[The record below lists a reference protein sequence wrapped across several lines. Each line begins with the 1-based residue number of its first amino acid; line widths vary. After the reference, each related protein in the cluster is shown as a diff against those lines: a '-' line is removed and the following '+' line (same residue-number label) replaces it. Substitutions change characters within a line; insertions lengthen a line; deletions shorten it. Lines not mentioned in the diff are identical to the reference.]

1 MWWTALRSS
10 AVFLA
15 LMLAGA
21 ITVCAQ
27 TLQGSQKAHA
37 VENSQN
43 TRIKWLLA
51 QLAENARQS
60 ADAAFRARAQW
71 QAANLLWPYDR
82 ERARAIFRRVF
93 ESLNAPAPG
102 DRERAE
108 QADALSAA
116 ERHRLRYELLNQV
129 AGRDSELAEEFA
141 RALADTATANA
152 NSSQE
157 AESMAAYGGD
167 TGDGRERRELLVSV
181 ALQVVERNP
190 YRAMALGQ
198 LSLGSGDDGDL
209 AHSPVSPNFARLLVL
224 MRAADPVL
232 ADLLFSSAVARL
244 EHISTVDLADI
255 RTLGS
260 YLVSSGTSTLSKSEI
275 VRFLTLASD
284 QISRHVEAAQG
295 SFRDAETDRDDSTSI
310 YFIQRQLS
318 DLFARYLPGRLASLK
333 IKTAPVS
340 DPGVAIVPGSA
351 ESMSPSDIARAAR
364 ESTDARARDSLN
376 ARAALAFLGK
386 EDVNEARALASKI
399 SSDEMRDRVLV
410 QIARRQMQAGALE
423 EAVQVARSVCDLTT
437 QAGVMVRLAGA
448 ALVAKDQ
455 TRAAELLNEA
465 ESVVSKSAAS
475 PARAQSLL
483 SIAASFSSFD
493 TLRAF
498 EVTQSAIKAI
508 NALLDNP
515 ERPGRESS
523 ASHIS
528 IDDLSNLSFK
538 DTLAALARTDFD
550 RALLLAQQLS
560 TREATVL
567 AQLAVCRGGLA
578 VQPSSR
584 RSVKGETETH

>member
-1 MWWTALRSS
+1 MWWTAPRSP

-15 LMLAGA
+15 LVLTGA

-27 TLQGSQKAHA
+27 TSQKPHA

-60 ADAAFRARAQW
+60 TDAAFRARAQW
-71 QAANLLWPYDR
+71 QAASLLWPHDR

-93 ESLNAPAPG
+93 ESLNAPAPSE
-102 DRERAE
+102 RERIE
-108 QADALSAA
+108 QDATLSSA
-116 ERHRLRYELLNQV
+116 ERYRLRYELLNQV

-141 RALADTATANA
+141 RSLADTAAA
-152 NSSQE
+152 SVSAPQE
-157 AESMAAYGGD
+157 AENMASSR
-167 TGDGRERRELLVSV
+167 GDGRERRELLVSV

-198 LSLGSGDDGDL
+198 LSLGSAGDGDQ
-209 AHSPVSPNFARLLVL
+209 AHSPVSPNFARLLTL

-275 VRFLTLASD
+275 VKFLTLASD
-284 QISRHVEAAQG
+284 QINRHVEAAQG
-295 SFRDAETDRDDSTSI
+295 AETDRDDSTSI

-333 IKTAPVS
+333 TRAVTAS
-340 DPGVAIVPGSA
+340 DTAVAIVPGSA
-351 ESMSPSDIARAAR
+351 ESMSPSDVARAAR

-376 ARAALAFLGK
+376 ARAALAFLGR
-386 EDVNEARALASKI
+386 EEVSEARSLASKV

-410 QIARRQMQAGALE
+410 QIARRQMQAGELE
-423 EAVQVARSVCDLTT
+423 EAVEVARSICDLTT
-437 QAGVMVRLAGA
+437 QVGVMVRLAGA

-465 ESVVSKSAAS
+465 ESVVSKSEAS

-498 EVTQSAIKAI
+498 EVTQSAVKAI
-508 NALLDNP
+508 NALLDST
-515 ERPGRESS
+515 EDKAREYS

-538 DTLAALARTDFD
+538 ETLAALARTDFD

-567 AQLAVCRGGLA
+567 AQLAVCRGGLTA
-578 VQPSSR
+578 QPSGR
-584 RSVKGETETH
+584 QAIKGETETH